1 MGESDLVQRL
11 ADVRGR
17 IARAAARAGRRPEEV
32 RLIAVSKTH
41 SVDDVRAAASAGQL
55 DFGENR
61 VQEAQA
67 KIAEIVPRPVWHLVG
82 HLQTNKAHRAAQL
95 FDWVHSVDSSR
106 VAAALGQGALE
117 ADRNVGVLVQVN
129 TTAEEQKSGCDPE
142 RVGEVLEAVMAQP
155 ALRLCGLMTMGPL
168 SMDERDTRVAFQR
181 AAGVREHWRSQLPPG
196 RMEVLSMGMSGDWPW
211 AVECGADWLRV
222 GTAIFGER
230 GVYH

>member
-1 MGESDLVQRL
+1 MSIAERTEEFRNELQRVCQ
-11 ADVRGR
+11 ACGR
-17 IARAAARAGRRPEEV
+17 DPARLRI
-32 RLIAVSKTH
+32 IAVSKTR
-41 SVDDVRAAASAGQL
+41 STDEIRQARAAGLL

-155 ALRLCGLMTMGPL
+155 ALRLSGLMTMGPL